1 MGYKIEYYCISHIG
15 KLRKNNQDNFFCNG
29 IYMDAENDGTTEI
42 IHGIANDSENTIFGV
57 FDGMGGEQKGEMAAY
72 IAVKSMAEHH
82 FSDNPEIFFEQYCT
96 DANSE
101 ICSYTTENALFSMGT
116 TMATLLFQ
124 KNGVTLCNV
133 GDSKIFLLSGND
145 FQQISFDHVA
155 FSINGKKAP
164 LTQNLGI
171 PETELVIAPY
181 IASGE
186 YHNKD
191 VYLICSDGLTDMVDN
206 NRIKE
211 LLETT
216 RQEETCDALLHE
228 AIENGGKDNITIILL
243 YIKRKKILGL

>member
-1 MGYKIEYYCISHIG
+1 MGYEIEYYCVSHIG
-15 KLRKNNQDNFFCNG
+15 KLRKNNQDNFYCNG
-29 IYMDAENDGTTEI
+29 TYME
-42 IHGIANDSENTIFGV
+42 SENNGTQEMLHGVVNASDNSIFGV
-57 FDGMGGEQKGEMAAY
+57 FDGMGGEQRGEMAAY
-72 IAVKSMAEHH
+72 IAVKSLSEHS
-82 FSDNPEIFFEQYCT
+82 FSIPPETFFEQFCT
-96 DANSE
+96 DANRE
-101 ICSYTTENALFSMGT
+101 ICSYTKENNLFSMGT

-124 KNGVTLCNV
+124 KNEVALCNV
-133 GDSKIFLLSGND
+133 GDSKIFLLSGTE

-171 PETELVIAPY
+171 PENELVISPY

-216 RQEETCDALLHE
+216 RQEETCNALLHE
-228 AIENGGKDNITIILL
+228 AIENGGKDNITIVLL
-243 YIKRKKILGL
+243 YIKRKKIFGF